1 VELQRSFSGL
11 GEIVCH
17 DHDTVDIADTDQLRA
32 MVRSVAPDVILNA
45 AAYTAVDRAE
55 SERDTAMAVNA
66 VAPGIL
72 AEEALRVGALLVH
85 YSTDY
90 VFNGSKI
97 TPWVETDQPNPL
109 NMYGASKL
117 AGEEAIEKIGGRY
130 LIFRTSWVY
139 GPHGNNFF
147 LTMLRLARERESLNI
162 VDDQFGAPT
171 TSIKLADATRTIV
184 SGILA
189 GGYGEAD
196 KWAGLYHMTCGGRVS
211 WCGFAQAIFAN
222 ARALLNGKH
231 PAVHPISS
239 SEYLTPAKRPCN
251 SVLSNEKLLNCF
263 GVRLN
268 SWEAALDGVIARLAE
283 RNPLPVQAAK

>member
-117 AGEEAIEKIGGRY
+117 PDLPHQLGLWA
-130 LIFRTSWVY
+130 SW
-139 GPHGNNFF
+139 
-147 LTMLRLARERESLNI
+147 
-162 VDDQFGAPT
+162 
-171 TSIKLADATRTIV
+171 K
-184 SGILA
+184 
-189 GGYGEAD
+189 
-196 KWAGLYHMTCGGRVS
+196 
-211 WCGFAQAIFAN
+211 
-222 ARALLNGKH
+222 
-231 PAVHPISS
+231 
-239 SEYLTPAKRPCN
+239 
-251 SVLSNEKLLNCF
+251 
-263 GVRLN
+263 
-268 SWEAALDGVIARLAE
+268 
-283 RNPLPVQAAK
+283 